1 MLEAGGQAE
10 SALPMLRVEHTFAQ
24 RGRVGE
30 QNVHEEKERSW
41 IYN

>member
-24 RGRVGE
+24 RVRAGE
-30 QNVHEEKERSW
+30 LNVHEEKEKAW